1 MRTVRSSANPLRLD
15 DFVDDPV
22 FAGASQHSADARRHA
37 AHTASQMALVT
48 SGPTRMRWAEHRT
61 RPGRKQM
68 IAAKSSIDADRRLVR
83 GDSFLSKIDR

>member
-37 AHTASQMALVT
+37 AHTASQMGLADFRSDPRL
-48 SGPTRMRWAEHRT
+48 RWAEHRA
-61 RPGRKQM
+61 RLGRM
-68 IAAKSSIDADRRLVR
+68 SR
-83 GDSFLSKIDR
+83 